1 MPHWLTGFCAWLQQ
15 TPFSQILQNVEWIVP
30 AVQTIHILCIGA
42 VISAALAL
50 TLRQFGL
57 LSVDEP
63 LTRVAAQFLRVIWL
77 ALPIL
82 LVTGALLIAAEPR
95 RSLASPAFQLKMV
108 LLVCVAGL
116 LLLYQSRIGKLARA
130 AAGARQE
137 VNTGPAIGAAASRP
151 GAAVGATATGPA
163 TILFRPG
170 KLITLVALLLWVGI
184 IFAGRW
190 IAYAGK

>member
-1 MPHWLTGFCAWLQQ
+1 MPHWLSDFCAWLQQ

-57 LSVDEP
+57 LSVDQP

-77 ALPIL
+77 ALPVL
-82 LVTGALLIAAEPR
+82 LITGALLIAAEPR

-108 LLVCVAGL
+108 LLVCVASL
-116 LLLYQSRIGKLARA
+116 LLLYQGRIGQLARA
-130 AAGARQE
+130 GASARPGA
-137 VNTGPAIGAAASRP
+137 NTSTAIGAAA
-151 GAAVGATATGPA
+151 TGPA
-163 TILFRPG
+163 TVIFRTG

>member
-1 MPHWLTGFCAWLQQ
+1 MPPWLIDFCSWLQQ

-30 AVQTIHILCIGA
+30 AVQTVHILCIGA

-50 TLRQFGL
+50 ALRQFGL
-57 LSVDEP
+57 LAADQP

-77 ALPIL
+77 ALPVL

-108 LLVCVAGL
+108 LLVCVASL
-116 LLLYQSRIGKLARA
+116 LLLYQGRIGRLARSS
-130 AAGARQE
+130 
-137 VNTGPAIGAAASRP
+137 TGAAT
-151 GAAVGATATGPA
+151 GAASAGATAT
-163 TILFRPG
+163 FRPG
-170 KLITLVALLLWVGI
+170 KVMTVIALLLWVGI

>member
-1 MPHWLTGFCAWLQQ
+1 MPHWLIDFCSWLQQ
-15 TPFSQILQNVEWIVP
+15 SPFSQILQNVEWIVP
-30 AVQTIHILCIGA
+30 AVQTVHILCIGA

-50 TLRQFGL
+50 ALRQFGL
-57 LSVDEP
+57 LAADQP

-95 RSLASPAFQLKMV
+95 RSLASPAFQLKMA

-116 LLLYQSRIGKLARA
+116 LLLYQSRIGRLARSSTGA
-130 AAGARQE
+130 ATGAAGAA
-137 VNTGPAIGAAASRP
+137 AIAATFRA
-151 GAAVGATATGPA
+151 GKAITVG
-163 TILFRPG
+163 
-170 KLITLVALLLWVGI
+170 ALLLWVGI

-190 IAYAGK
+190 IAYASGK

>member
-1 MPHWLTGFCAWLQQ
+1 MPHWLSDFCAWLQQ

-30 AVQTIHILCIGA
+30 ALQTIHILCIGA
-42 VISAALAL
+42 VIAAALAL
-50 TLRQFGL
+50 ALRQFGL
-57 LSVDEP
+57 LSVDQP
-63 LTRVAAQFLRVIWL
+63 LTRVATQFLRVIWL
-77 ALPIL
+77 ALPVL

-108 LLVCVAGL
+108 LLVCVATL
-116 LLLYQSRIGKLARA
+116 LLVYQSRIGKLARA
-130 AAGARQE
+130 AVSTRPG
-137 VNTGPAIGAAASRP
+137 VNTGSTAIGAAA
-151 GAAVGATATGPA
+151 TGPA
-163 TILFRPG
+163 TALFQPG